1 MKNYFSISEAAKMAG
16 MTSET
21 LRHYDRIDL
30 VKPSKTDPWTG
41 YRYYTE
47 QEVIRLNTIQALQCM
62 DLSLKEIKN
71 CLEYDNLEQI
81 ISFLKQAEK
90 NANEK
95 IKRLQFAKTKIQ
107 AARMDYEKKLK
118 GKGEKSEL
126 AAVRQL
132 PRRVIM
138 LSDTL
143 RHPTVDNLWN
153 YHHHFYE
160 QLTEAQKP
168 QFGFEDMAGIFTQN
182 GRSRMFA
189 VCRAYAE
196 TADLTVLP
204 AGPYLCADCAEN
216 SRETV
221 LSQLIQAAGARCG
234 KAPGFAVQLIVI
246 TGILQWYYQIQI
258 PVFDIAHKDGFIES
272 RRTL

>member
-1 MKNYFSISEAAKMAG
+1 MKHDLSISEAAKMAG

-21 LRHYDRIDL
+21 LRHYDRIGL
-30 VKPSKTDPWTG
+30 VKPSRTDPWTG

-81 ISFLKQAEK
+81 VSFLKQAEK

-95 IKRLQFAKTKIQ
+95 IKRLQYAKAKIRT
-107 AARMDYEKKLK
+107 ARMDYEKKLR
-118 GKGEKSEL
+118 GKEEKAET

-143 RHPTVDNLWN
+143 RHPTVDNLWS
-153 YHHHFYE
+153 YHRHFYAR
-160 QLTEAQKP
+160 LTDVQKP
-168 QFGFEDMAGIFTQN
+168 QFVFEDMAGVFTQG

-189 VCRAYAE
+189 VCRQYTDTAE
-196 TADLTVLP
+196 LTVLP
-204 AGPYLCADCAEN
+204 EGPYLCADCPED

-221 LSQLIQAAGARCG
+221 LSRLSREAEARFG
-234 KAPGFAVQLIVI
+234 TAPDFAVQLIVI
-246 TGILQWYYQIQI
+246 TGILQWDYQIQV
-258 PVFDIAHKDGFIES
+258 PVFATGRAGIFLPD
-272 RRTL
+272 RL